1 MMEGDAPTPRKSSKF
16 LRLALFWRNFRTRT
30 RILTGRRS
38 NHPDRAH
45 PTGEVLVIAVLT
57 AKVREIDV
65 SRHVRRLLRRRPV
78 REVIGDVAVTK
89 ITASHGFQIAV
100 HQRELISR
108 WQEPASDPVE
118 TEIRAQGSGGARLC
132 ARSQPVGGHL
142 VSRSHGTTARPR
154 N

>member
-1 MMEGDAPTPRKSSKF
+1 PFTSRASSKL
-16 LRLALFWRNFRTRT
+16 LRLAFFWRNFRTRT

-45 PTGEVLVIAVLT
+45 PPGEVLVIAVLT

-89 ITASHGFQIAV
+89 ITVSGGFQIAV

-108 WQEPASDPVE
+108 WQ
-118 TEIRAQGSGGARLC
+118 
-132 ARSQPVGGHL
+132 
-142 VSRSHGTTARPR
+142 
-154 N
+154 